1 MEVKPFSYYMWS
13 SITDKSG
20 KIFAFLG
27 VFLTFISYLV
37 TPEALVSQKI
47 LVMVFFAFLTLVFVF
62 IQTAKVIYDDLH
74 QANLV
79 QRELRENLDSRF
91 ARPEVV
97 YAKKPPSPSTYYSE
111 SFAILF
117 TNPTE
122 SLPYDSVV
130 SVYFLTDGFEELIAI
145 GKVAN
150 IQDDKKVQIILIY
163 DQQFEKY
170 KEKIMS
176 NSKET
181 LSNII
186 VKPTI
191 PSFMLQGDLYVG

>member
-1 MEVKPFSYYMWS
+1 MEEKSFSYYIWS
-13 SITDKSG
+13 SITDRFG

-27 VFLTFISYLV
+27 VFLTFIGYLV

-47 LVMVFFAFLTLVFVF
+47 LVMGFFAFLTLVFVF
-62 IQTAKVIYDDLH
+62 IQTAKVIYDDLDQSH
-74 QANLV
+74 SEQKKLK
-79 QRELRENLDSRF
+79 ESLESYFD
-91 ARPEVV
+91 RPEVV
-97 YAKKPPSPSTYYSE
+97 YVKTPPSPSKYYSE

-122 SLPYDSVV
+122 TLPYDSVV

-170 KEKIMS
+170 KEKIMG

-186 VKPTI
+186 IKPTI